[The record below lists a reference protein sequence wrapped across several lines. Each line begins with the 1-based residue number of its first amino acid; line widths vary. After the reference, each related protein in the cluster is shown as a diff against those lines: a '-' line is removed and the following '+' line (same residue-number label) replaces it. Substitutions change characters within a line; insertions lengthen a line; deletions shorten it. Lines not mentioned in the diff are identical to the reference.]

1 MRVLLLISDTGGGHR
16 SAAVAVEAA
25 LQRIDPSIEII
36 IRDALVEKATWP
48 FSRSPWL
55 YTFFMRHLR
64 WAWALGFA
72 LSDGPL
78 RSRFLADVTWPVM
91 AKRMRTLVTE
101 DQADLIVSIH
111 PFMTRLVSRAIA
123 STGRRIP
130 FAIVVTDLVTGHATW
145 YDKDAD
151 WISVPTEAAR
161 DRAMTFGVKPERV
174 SVMGQPLHP
183 RAMEL
188 HHDREAMRASFGW
201 KEPVVL
207 CVGGGDGMGG
217 LGKHVRAMAEAKIAA
232 RLVVICG
239 RNIKLQKE
247 LEAETFG
254 IPVEVHGFV
263 SNLPEMMSAADVLV
277 TKGGPGSIIEGCL
290 AGLPMVIYDYIPGQE
305 YGNMRLVC
313 DSGFGSYVPDAKAMP
328 SAVTY
333 WLEHREAREEVGERA
348 KRSVAADSSMQI
360 AVKLR
365 DLMLSSALDR

>member
-1 MRVLLLISDTGGGHR
+1 M
-16 SAAVAVEAA
+16 
-25 LQRIDPSIEII
+25 
-36 IRDALVEKATWP
+36 
-48 FSRSPWL
+48 
-55 YTFFMRHLR
+55 
-64 WAWALGFA
+64 
-72 LSDGPL
+72 
-78 RSRFLADVTWPVM
+78 ADVTWPVM
-91 AKRMRTLVTE
+91 AKRMRTR
-101 DQADLIVSIH
+101 DQRSTGSHREYSSVHDAG
-111 PFMTRLVSRAIA
+111 LVSRAIA
-123 STGRRIP
+123 STGNRIP

-247 LEAETFG
+247 LEAEAFG

>member
-16 SAAVAVEAA
+16 SAAIAIEAA
-25 LQRIDPSIEII
+25 LKRLDPSIEII
-36 IRDALVEKATWP
+36 IRDALIETSTWP
-48 FSRSPWL
+48 LSHSPQI
-55 YTFFMRHLR
+55 YTFAMRHLR
-64 WAWALGFA
+64 WLWAFSWYLTNGKRRA
-72 LSDGPL
+72 RLM
-78 RSRFLADVTWPVM
+78 ADVFWPVM
-91 AKRMRTLVTE
+91 KRRMIELVTK
-101 DQADLIVSIH
+101 DQPDLIVSIH
-111 PFMTRLVSRAIA
+111 PFMTRAVSRAIRA
-123 STGRRIP
+123 SGKPVP
-130 FAIVVTDLVTGHATW
+130 FSIVVTDLVTGHATW
-145 YDKDAD
+145 YDEDAD

-161 DRAMTFGVKPERV
+161 DRAMALGVKAERV

-188 HHDREAMRASFGW
+188 HHDREALRTSFGW

-217 LGKHVRAMAEAKIAA
+217 LGKYVRAMAEAKIAA

-247 LEAETFG
+247 LEAGSFS

-328 SAVTY
+328 SAVMY
-333 WLEHREAREEVGERA
+333 WLEHREARQEVGERA
-348 KRSVAADSSMQI
+348 KRSVTADSSMRI
-360 AVKLR
+360 AAKLL
-365 DLMLSSALDR
+365 DLATSLRLDR